1 MIPRE
6 TINQIIEAAHIEDV
20 VSEFVTLKKRGS
32 NLIGVCP
39 FHKEKTPSFNVNPAR
54 NIFKCFGCGKAGDS
68 VRFIMEHEHYS
79 YPEALRY
86 LAKKYGIK
94 IEERE
99 QTPEELAAQNERE
112 RMFNINSFAQ
122 KYFSDSMM
130 NTDEGQSVGLAY
142 FRERGFRDAIINRFQ
157 LGYCPNNGSAFTEF
171 ATKNGYDKDLL
182 IKVGLTGS
190 YENRLYDRY
199 QGRVIFPIH
208 NLTGKVIGFGGR
220 ILTSEKTKAK
230 YVNSPESEIYNKSQ
244 TLYGIFFARNEISR
258 LDNCILVEGY
268 ADVLSMHQAGI
279 ENVVA
284 SSGTSLTTEQIRM
297 ISRYTK
303 NVTMLY
309 DGDAAGIHAA
319 LRGTNMILEE
329 GMNVRI
335 VVLPPEHDP
344 DSFVQSNPIEYVTKY
359 LTDNAK
365 DFISFKTN
373 LLLKDAKN
381 DPIKKAAVIKDI
393 VETISVIPDPIY
405 RATYIKECS
414 RTLEVAEQ
422 TLMNELNKILRAK
435 YRKQLGMDPSQD
447 QSYNSYE
454 SSQPYS
460 SYPSQQQPPVEQ
472 ESLPIGFYQE
482 QELVKLLLTHGSE
495 TLDIEEKDENGELL
509 RDEHNKIVTYTTS
522 IASLIIDDLKNDG
535 LLFRDPTHKKV
546 FDAFDRGLDTGVLP
560 TTQEFISSEDDEV
573 AKLAADLLSTQ
584 YRLDDWKR
592 HRIVV
597 KTESDVLKK
606 TVIMS
611 ILRFKDMV
619 IDDRRTTLVK
629 ELQATT
635 DPDEQLILLKKKKHL
650 DDIRNRINRDLGI
663 VITK

>member
-6 TINQIIEAAHIEDV
+6 TINQIIETARIEDV
-20 VSEFVTLKKRGS
+20 VGEFVTLRKRGS
-32 NLIGVCP
+32 NLIGICP

-99 QTPEELAAQNERE
+99 QTPEEMAAQNERE

-122 KYFSDSMM
+122 NYFSETMM
-130 NTDEGQSVGLAY
+130 TSDEGQSVGLAY
-142 FRERGFRDAIINRFQ
+142 FHQRGFRDAIINRFQ
-157 LGYCPNNGSAFTEF
+157 LGYCPNSGSAFTEF

-182 IKVGLTGS
+182 IKVGLTGN

-220 ILTSEKTKAK
+220 ILTKDKTKAK

-244 TLYGIFFARNEISR
+244 TLYGIYFARNEISR

-309 DGDAAGIHAA
+309 DGDTAGIHAA

-335 VVLPPEHDP
+335 VVLPPEDDP
-344 DSFVQSNPIEYVTKY
+344 DTFVQNNPIEYVTKY

-365 DFISFKTN
+365 DFIGFKTN
-373 LLLKDAKN
+373 LLLKDAQN
-381 DPIKKAAVIKDI
+381 DPIKRASVIKDI

-414 RTLEVAEQ
+414 RTLEMPEQ
-422 TLMNELNKILRAK
+422 TLTNEVNKLLRAK
-435 YRKQLGMDPSQD
+435 YHKQLGMDHSQD
-447 QSYNSYE
+447 QLYHSYE
-454 SSQPYS
+454 SSNTSP
-460 SYPSQQQPPVEQ
+460 SYPSQQQPED
-472 ESLPIGFYQE
+472 SLPIGFYQE
-482 QELVKLLLTHGSE
+482 RELVKLLLTHGSE
-495 TLDIEEKDENGELL
+495 TIEIDGKDEDDN
-509 RDEHNKIVTYTTS
+509 DIVYTTT

-535 LLFRDPTHKKV
+535 LLFRDPVHKKIFET
-546 FDAFDRGLDTGVLP
+546 FDQGLDTNKIP
-560 TTQEFISSEDDEV
+560 TAQDFTSSEDEDV
-573 AKLAADLLSTQ
+573 AVLAANLLSSQ
-584 YRLDDWKR
+584 YKLDDWRR

-597 KTESDVLKK
+597 KTEDDILQK
-606 TVIMS
+606 TIFSS

-619 IDDRRTTLVK
+619 IEDRRTAIVK
-629 ELQATT
+629 ELQSCTN
-635 DPDEQLILLKKKKHL
+635 PDDQLILLQKKKKL
-650 DDIRNRINRDLGI
+650 DDLRTKINRDLGI

>member
-6 TINQIIEAAHIEDV
+6 TINQIFETARIEDV

-32 NLIGVCP
+32 NLVGVCP

-79 YPEALRY
+79 FQEALRY

-94 IEERE
+94 IEEHE

-122 KYFSDSMM
+122 KYFSDTMM
-130 NTDEGQSVGLAY
+130 STDEGQSVGLAY
-142 FRERGFRDAIINRFQ
+142 FHERGFRDAIINKFQ
-157 LGYCPNNGSAFTEF
+157 LGYCPNNGNAFTEF

-190 YENRLYDRY
+190 YEDRLYDRY

-220 ILTSEKTKAK
+220 ILTKEKTKAK
-230 YVNSPESEIYNKSQ
+230 YVNSSESEIYNKSQ
-244 TLYGIFFARNEISR
+244 TLYGIFFAKNEISR

-303 NVTMLY
+303 NITILY

-335 VVLPPEHDP
+335 VVLPPDDDP
-344 DSFVQSNPIEYVTKY
+344 DTFVQNNPIEYVTKY

-365 DFISFKTN
+365 DFIGFKTN
-373 LLLKDAKN
+373 LLLKDAQN
-381 DPIKKAAVIKDI
+381 DPIKRASVIKDI
-393 VETISVIPDPIY
+393 VETIAVIPDPIY

-414 RTLEVAEQ
+414 RILEMPEQ
-422 TLMNELNKILRAK
+422 TLTNEVNKILRAK
-435 YRKQLGMDPSQD
+435 YRKQLGINTGQD
-447 QSYNSYE
+447 TSYLSYQSFQSYQE
-454 SSQPYS
+454 T
-460 SYPSQQQPPVEQ
+460 QQHQ
-472 ESLPIGFYQE
+472 ETQDTTPIGYYQE

-495 TLDIEEKDENGELL
+495 TLDIEGKDDDNN
-509 RDEHNKIVTYTTS
+509 DIVYTTT
-522 IASLIIDDLKNDG
+522 IASLIVDDLKNDG
-535 LLFRDPTHKKV
+535 LLFRDPTHKKI
-546 FDAFDRGLDTGVLP
+546 FDAFDQGLDADKLP
-560 TTQEFISSEDDEV
+560 TAQDFTSSEDQDV
-573 AKLAADLLSTQ
+573 AVLAANLLSTQ
-584 YRLDDWKR
+584 YRLDDWRR

-597 KTESDVLKK
+597 KTEDDVLKQ
-606 TVIMS
+606 TVITS

-619 IDDRRTTLVK
+619 IEDRRSALVK
-629 ELQATT
+629 ELQSCT
-635 DPDEQLILLKKKKHL
+635 DPDDQLVILHKMKKL
-650 DDIRNRINRDLGI
+650 DDIRSRINHDLGI

>member
-6 TINQIIEAAHIEDV
+6 TINQIIETARIEDV
-20 VSEFVTLKKRGS
+20 VGEFVTLRKRGS

-79 YPEALRY
+79 FQEALRY

-122 KYFSDSMM
+122 NYFSNIMM
-130 NTDEGQSVGLAY
+130 TSDEGQSVGLAY
-142 FRERGFRDAIINRFQ
+142 FHERGFRDAIINRFQ
-157 LGYCPNNGSAFTEF
+157 LGYCPNSGSAFTDY
-171 ATKNGYDKDLL
+171 AIKNGYDKDLL

-303 NVTMLY
+303 NITMLY

-335 VVLPPEHDP
+335 VVLPPEDDP
-344 DSFVQSNPIEYVTKY
+344 DTFVQNNPIEYVTKY

-365 DFISFKTN
+365 DFIGFKTN

-381 DPIKKAAVIKDI
+381 DPIKRASVIKDI
-393 VETISVIPDPIY
+393 VETIAVIPDPIY

-414 RTLEVAEQ
+414 RTLEMPEQ
-422 TLMNELNKILRAK
+422 TLTNEVNKILRAK
-435 YRKQLGMDPSQD
+435 YHKQLGIDSAEHSSSAERFSPLSQ
-447 QSYNSYE
+447 E
-454 SSQPYS
+454 K
-460 SYPSQQQPPVEQ
+460 EQ
-472 ESLPIGFYQE
+472 DSTPIGFFQE
-482 QELVKLLLTHGSE
+482 QELVKLLLSHGSE
-495 TLDIEEKDENGELL
+495 ILEIEGKDDDDN
-509 RDEHNKIVTYTTS
+509 DVIYNVT
-522 IASLIIDDLKNDG
+522 IASLIIDDLKNDE
-535 LLFRDPTHKKV
+535 LLFRDPTHKKI
-546 FDAFDRGLDTGVLP
+546 FDAFDRGLDTGTLP
-560 TTQEFISSEDDEV
+560 TAQDFISNEDQDV
-573 AKLAADLLSTQ
+573 AVLAANLLSTQ
-584 YRLDDWKR
+584 YKLDDWQR

-597 KTESDVLKK
+597 KTEEDVLKK
-606 TVIMS
+606 TVLTS

-619 IDDRRTTLVK
+619 IEDRRTAIVK
-629 ELQATT
+629 ELQSCT
-635 DPDEQLILLKKKKHL
+635 DPDDQMILLKKKKNL
-650 DDIRNRINRDLGI
+650 DDIRTRINRDLGI

>member
-1 MIPRE
+1 MIPRD
-6 TINQIIEAAHIEDV
+6 TINQIIETARIEDV
-20 VSEFVTLKKRGS
+20 VGEFVTLRKRGS
-32 NLIGVCP
+32 NLIGICP

-54 NIFKCFGCGKAGDS
+54 NIFKCFGCGKAGDA

-99 QTPEELAAQNERE
+99 QSPEELAAQNERE

-122 KYFSDSMM
+122 EYFSNIMM
-130 NTDEGQSVGLAY
+130 TSDEGQSVGLAY
-142 FRERGFRDAIINRFQ
+142 FHERGFRDAIINRFQ
-157 LGYCPNNGSAFTEF
+157 LGYCPNSGSAFTDY
-171 ATKNGYDKDLL
+171 AIQHGYDKDLL

-190 YENRLYDRY
+190 YENRTYDRY

-220 ILTSEKTKAK
+220 ILTKEKTKAK

-303 NVTMLY
+303 NITMLY

-335 VVLPPEHDP
+335 VVLPPEDDP
-344 DSFVQSNPIEYVTKY
+344 DSFVQNNPIEVVTKY
-359 LTDNAK
+359 LADNAK
-365 DFISFKTN
+365 DFIGFKTN
-373 LLLKDAKN
+373 LLLKDAQN
-381 DPIKKAAVIKDI
+381 DPIKRASVIKDI
-393 VETISVIPDPIY
+393 VETIAVIPDQIY

-414 RTLEVAEQ
+414 RTLEMPEQ
-422 TLMNELNKILRAK
+422 TLTNEVNKILRAK
-435 YRKQLGMDPSQD
+435 YRKQLGLDPKQDSQLTY
-447 QSYNSYE
+447 QEYQTY
-454 SSQPYS
+454 QP
-460 SYPSQQQPPVEQ
+460 QQQVEP
-472 ESLPIGFYQE
+472 EPSTPIGFFQE
-482 QELVKLLLTHGSE
+482 QELVKLLLSHGSE
-495 TLDIEEKDENGELL
+495 NIELEEKDEDGKVIN
-509 RDEHNKIVTYTTS
+509 TYITT
-522 IASLIIDDLKNDG
+522 IASAIVDDLKNDG
-535 LLFRDPTHKKV
+535 LLFRDETHKKI
-546 FDAFDRGLDTGVLP
+546 FDAFDSGLDTGILP
-560 TTQEFISSEDDEV
+560 TAHDFTSSEDQDV
-573 AKLAADLLSTQ
+573 AVLAADLLSTQ
-584 YRLDDWKR
+584 YKLDDWQR

-597 KTESDVLKK
+597 KTEDDVLKK
-606 TVIMS
+606 TVLSS

-619 IDDRRTTLVK
+619 IEDRRATVVK
-629 ELQATT
+629 ELQSCT
-635 DPDEQLILLKKKKHL
+635 DPDDQLILLQKKKKL
-650 DDIRNRINRDLGI
+650 DDIRLKINRDLGI

>member
-6 TINQIIEAAHIEDV
+6 TINQIIETARIEDV
-20 VSEFVTLKKRGS
+20 VSEFVTLRKRGS

-79 YPEALRY
+79 FQEALRY

-122 KYFSDSMM
+122 DYFSNIMM
-130 NTDEGQSVGLAY
+130 TSDEGQSVGLAY
-142 FRERGFRDAIINRFQ
+142 FHERGFRDAIINRFQ
-157 LGYCPNNGSAFTEF
+157 LGYCPNSGSAFTDY
-171 ATKNGYDKDLL
+171 AIQHGYDKDLL

-220 ILTSEKTKAK
+220 ILTKEKTKAK

-303 NVTMLY
+303 NITMLY

-335 VVLPPEHDP
+335 VVLPPEDDP
-344 DSFVQSNPIEYVTKY
+344 DTFVQNNPIEYVTKY
-359 LTDNAK
+359 LTENAS
-365 DFISFKTN
+365 DFIGFKTN
-373 LLLKDAKN
+373 LLLKDAQN
-381 DPIKKAAVIKDI
+381 DPIKRASVIKDI

-414 RTLEVAEQ
+414 RTLEMPEQ
-422 TLMNELNKILRAK
+422 TLTNEVNKILRAK
-435 YRKQLGMDPSQD
+435 YRKQLGIDAPQEPSSSSLSSLSAQRLSSLSQD
-447 QSYNSYE
+447 QE
-454 SSQPYS
+454 KDTT
-460 SYPSQQQPPVEQ
+460 
-472 ESLPIGFYQE
+472 PIGFFQE
-482 QELVKLLLTHGSE
+482 QELVKILLSHGS
-495 TLDIEEKDENGELL
+495 DVIEIDGKDDN
-509 RDEHNKIVTYTTS
+509 DNDVVYNVT

-535 LLFRDPTHKKV
+535 LLFRDDTHKKI
-546 FDAFDRGLDTGVLP
+546 FDAFDRGLDTGILP
-560 TTQEFISSEDDEV
+560 TAQDFTSSEDQDV
-573 AKLAADLLSTQ
+573 AVLSANLLSTQ
-584 YRLDDWKR
+584 YKLDDWQR

-597 KTESDVLKK
+597 RTEDDVLKK
-606 TVIMS
+606 SVLTT

-619 IDDRRTTLVK
+619 IEDRRTAIVK
-629 ELQATT
+629 ELQTCT
-635 DPDEQLILLKKKKHL
+635 DPDDQLILLQKKKKL
-650 DDIRNRINRDLGI
+650 DEIRKRINRDLGI

>member
-6 TINQIIEAAHIEDV
+6 TIAQILEAAHIEDV

-99 QTPEELAAQNERE
+99 QTPEEMAAQNERE

-122 KYFSDSMM
+122 KYFSETML

-157 LGYCPNNGSAFTEF
+157 LGYCPNSGSAFTEY
-171 ATKNGYDKDLL
+171 AIKNGYDKDLL

-319 LRGTNMILEE
+319 LRGTNMVLEE

-344 DSFVQSNPIEYVTKY
+344 DSFVQQYPIEYVTKY

-381 DPIKKAAVIKDI
+381 DPIKKASVIKDI

-422 TLMNELNKILRAK
+422 TLMNELNKLLRAK
-435 YRKQLGMDPSQD
+435 YRKQLGLDPGQD
-447 QSYNSYE
+447 TSYLSYQSYQSYNQQQLVE
-454 SSQPYS
+454 SSQNS
-460 SYPSQQQPPVEQ
+460 TT
-472 ESLPIGFYQE
+472 PIGFYQE

-495 TLDIEEKDENGELL
+495 TLDLEGRDDNGN
-509 RDEHNKIVTYTTS
+509 DIVYTTT
-522 IASLIIDDLKNDG
+522 IASLIVDDLKNDG
-535 LLFRDPTHKKV
+535 LLFRDSTHKKV
-546 FDAFDRGLDTGVLP
+546 FDAFDRGLDTGILP
-560 TTQEFISSEDDEV
+560 TTQEFISSEDDDV
-573 AKLAADLLSTQ
+573 ARLAADLLSTQ
-584 YRLDDWKR
+584 YRLDDWRR

-597 KTESDVLKK
+597 KTENDVLKK
-606 TVIMS
+606 TVLMS

-619 IDDRRTTLVK
+619 IEDRRNELVK
-629 ELQATT
+629 ELQSCT
-635 DPDEQLILLKKKKHL
+635 DPNDQLILLKKKKHL
-650 DDIRNRINRDLGI
+650 DDIRHRINRDLGI

>member
-6 TINQIIEAAHIEDV
+6 TINQIIETARIEDV
-20 VSEFVTLKKRGS
+20 VSEFVTLRKRGS

-79 YPEALRY
+79 FQEALRY

-122 KYFSDSMM
+122 DYFSNTMM
-130 NTDEGQSVGLAY
+130 TSDEGQSVGLAY
-142 FRERGFRDAIINRFQ
+142 FHERGFRDAIINKFQ
-157 LGYCPNNGSAFTEF
+157 LGYCPNSGSAFTEY
-171 ATKNGYDKDLL
+171 AMKHGYDKDLL

-335 VVLPPEHDP
+335 VVLPPEDDP
-344 DSFVQSNPIEYVTKY
+344 DSFVQNNPIEVVTKY
-359 LTDNAK
+359 LEENAR
-365 DFISFKTN
+365 DFIGFKTN

-381 DPIKKAAVIKDI
+381 DPIKRATVIKDI
-393 VETISVIPDPIY
+393 VETIAVIPDPIY

-414 RTLEVAEQ
+414 RTLEMPEQ
-422 TLMNELNKILRAK
+422 TLTNEVNKILRAK
-435 YRKQLGMDPSQD
+435 YRKQLGLDPKLD
-447 QSYNSYE
+447 QQLSYQEY
-454 SSQPYS
+454 QTYQT
-460 SYPSQQQPPVEQ
+460 QQQQAEPKDTTPV
-472 ESLPIGFYQE
+472 GFFQE
-482 QELVKLLLTHGSE
+482 QELVKLLLAHGSE
-495 TLDIEEKDENGELL
+495 TIEIED
-509 RDEHNKIVTYTTS
+509 YTTT
-522 IASLIIDDLKNDG
+522 IASLIVDDLKNDG
-535 LLFRDPTHKKV
+535 LLFRDPTHKKI
-546 FDAFDRGLDTGVLP
+546 FDAFDHGLDINQIP
-560 TTQEFISSEDDEV
+560 TAQDFISNEDEDV
-573 AKLAADLLSTQ
+573 AVLAANLLSTQ
-584 YRLDDWKR
+584 YKLDDWQR

-597 KTESDVLKK
+597 RTEDDVLKK
-606 TVIMS
+606 TVLTS

-619 IDDRRTTLVK
+619 IEDRRTSLVK
-629 ELQATT
+629 ELQSCT
-635 DPDEQLILLKKKKHL
+635 DPDEQLVLLQKKKHL
-650 DDIRNRINRDLGI
+650 DEIRTRINRDLGI

>member
-6 TINQIIEAAHIEDV
+6 TINQIIETARIEDV
-20 VSEFVTLKKRGS
+20 VSEFVTLRKRGS

-79 YPEALRY
+79 FQEALRY

-122 KYFSDSMM
+122 EYFSNIMM
-130 NTDEGQSVGLAY
+130 TSDEGQSVGLAY
-142 FRERGFRDAIINRFQ
+142 FHERGFRDAIINKFQ
-157 LGYCPNNGSAFTEF
+157 LGYCPNSGSAFTEY
-171 ATKNGYDKDLL
+171 AMQHGYDKDLL

-335 VVLPPEHDP
+335 VVLPPEDDP
-344 DSFVQSNPIEYVTKY
+344 DSFVQNNPIEVVTKY
-359 LTDNAK
+359 LEDNAK
-365 DFISFKTN
+365 DFIGFKTN

-381 DPIKKAAVIKDI
+381 DPIKRATVIKDI
-393 VETISVIPDPIY
+393 VETIAVIPDPIY

-414 RTLEVAEQ
+414 RTLEMPEQ
-422 TLMNELNKILRAK
+422 TLTNEVNKILRAK
-435 YRKQLGMDPSQD
+435 YRKQLGLDPKLD
-447 QSYNSYE
+447 QQLSYQEYQTY
-454 SSQPYS
+454 QPQQQ
-460 SYPSQQQPPVEQ
+460 QQQPEDTTPV
-472 ESLPIGFYQE
+472 GFFQE
-482 QELVKLLLTHGSE
+482 QELVKLLLAHGNE
-495 TLDIEEKDENGELL
+495 TIEIEEKDKKGDVIN
-509 RDEHNKIVTYTTS
+509 TYITT
-522 IASLIIDDLKNDG
+522 IASAIVDDLKNDG
-535 LLFRDPTHKKV
+535 LLFRDPTHKKI
-546 FDAFDRGLDTGVLP
+546 FDAFDRGLDINQIP
-560 TTQEFISSEDDEV
+560 TAQDFISSEDEDV
-573 AKLAADLLSTQ
+573 AVLAANLLSTQ
-584 YRLDDWKR
+584 YKLDDWQR

-597 KTESDVLKK
+597 RTEDDVLKK
-606 TVIMS
+606 TVLSS

-619 IDDRRTTLVK
+619 IEDRRTAIVK
-629 ELQATT
+629 ELQSCT
-635 DPDEQLILLKKKKHL
+635 DPDEQLALLQQKKHL
-650 DDIRNRINRDLGI
+650 DEIRTRINRDLGI

>member
-6 TINQIIEAAHIEDV
+6 TINQIIETARIEDV
-20 VSEFVTLKKRGS
+20 VGEFVTLRKRGS

-54 NIFKCFGCGKAGDS
+54 NIFKCFGCGKAGNS

-79 YPEALRY
+79 FQEALRY

-122 KYFSDSMM
+122 NYFSNIMM
-130 NTDEGQSVGLAY
+130 TSDEGQSVGLAY
-142 FRERGFRDAIINRFQ
+142 FHERGFRDAIINKFQ
-157 LGYCPNNGSAFTEF
+157 LGYCPNSGSAFTDY
-171 ATKNGYDKDLL
+171 AIKNGYDKDIL

-190 YENRLYDRY
+190 YENSLYDRY

-303 NVTMLY
+303 NITMLY

-335 VVLPPEHDP
+335 VVLPPEDDP
-344 DSFVQSNPIEYVTKY
+344 DTFVQNNPIEYVTKY

-365 DFISFKTN
+365 DFIGFKTN

-381 DPIKKAAVIKDI
+381 DPIKRASVIKDI
-393 VETISVIPDPIY
+393 VETIAVIPDPIY

-414 RTLEVAEQ
+414 RTLEMPEQ
-422 TLMNELNKILRAK
+422 TLTNEVNKILRAK
-435 YRKQLGMDPSQD
+435 YHKQLGIDSAQRLSSSSAERLSSLSQ
-447 QSYNSYE
+447 E
-454 SSQPYS
+454 K
-460 SYPSQQQPPVEQ
+460 EQ
-472 ESLPIGFYQE
+472 DSTPIGFFQE
-482 QELVKLLLTHGSE
+482 QELVKLLLSHGSE
-495 TLDIEEKDENGELL
+495 TLEIEGKDDDEN
-509 RDEHNKIVTYTTS
+509 DVIYNVT
-522 IASLIIDDLKNDG
+522 IASLIIDDLKNDE
-535 LLFRDPTHKKV
+535 LLFRDPTNKKI
-546 FDAFDRGLDTGVLP
+546 FDAFDRGLDTGTLP
-560 TTQEFISSEDDEV
+560 TAQDFISNEDQDV
-573 AKLAADLLSTQ
+573 AVLAANLLSTQ
-584 YRLDDWKR
+584 YKLDDWQR

-597 KTESDVLKK
+597 KTEEDVLKK
-606 TVIMS
+606 TVLTS

-619 IDDRRTTLVK
+619 IEDRRTAIVK
-629 ELQATT
+629 ELQSCT
-635 DPDEQLILLKKKKHL
+635 DPDDQMILLKKKKNL
-650 DDIRNRINRDLGI
+650 DDIRTRINRDLGI